1 MVHVPSAKD
10 IEDAVGSLS
19 EEHAPDTDHVASPGS
34 GLPPTLNAFDL
45 VNMLGGL
52 ELGRMMEAGGPDK
65 QRVMQASP
73 QFLSAAP
80 VATLLARLAAAMTAL
95 KAAVA
100 VDEGGCTVQGKVA
113 TGRGEISLVCD
124 IYRMGDGAMH
134 LVEIRRGRGD
144 ILEFHA
150 LAKLVREAVSYL
162 AVVASKPAGGGG
174 AGGAAA
180 SAK

>member
-1 MVHVPSAKD
+1 
-10 IEDAVGSLS
+10 
-19 EEHAPDTDHVASPGS
+19 
-34 GLPPTLNAFDL
+34 
-45 VNMLGGL
+45 MLGGL

-100 VDEGGCTVQGKVA
+100 VDEGGCKVQGKFA

-150 LAKLVREAVSYL
+150 LAKQVREAVSDL
-162 AVVASKPAGGGG
+162 AVVASKPAGA

-180 SAK
+180 AK

>member
-19 EEHAPDTDHVASPGS
+19 EEHAAADDHVASPGS

-45 VNMLGGL
+45 VNMLGGI

-65 QRVMQASP
+65 RVMQASP

-80 VATLLARLAAAMTAL
+80 VATLLARLASAMTAL
-95 KAAVA
+95 KASVT
-100 VDEGGCTVQGKVA
+100 VDEGGCKAQGKFA

-124 IYRMGDGAMH
+124 IYRMGDGALH

-150 LAKLVREAVSYL
+150 LAKQVREAVADL
-162 AVVASKPAGGGG
+162 AVVATKAAGGA

-180 SAK
+180 AR